1 MHRQGRSP
9 KGSGL
14 FVFMGRA
21 AEGMGTVVMRPF
33 VRLRPAAG
41 RREYSV
47 PFPVILFMVWS
58 LVSSPGGAFGVCGS
72 VYGMA
77 AGDDRHGRSGRAP
90 GDRELESRKG
100 RLPLGIW
107 TEETAK
113 NNGAPMGKEA
123 VMIVLIFTINGCKAH
138 FYHRKSSKRDIS
150 PEIIAKACI
159 IR

>member
-21 AEGMGTVVMRPF
+21 AEGRGTVVMRPF
-33 VRLRPAAG
+33 VRFRPAAG
-41 RREYSV
+41 REGI
-47 PFPVILFMVWS
+47 PFFSRDPLHGPESRPFAWPGSWRLRICARTGSRRRSSWPVG
-58 LVSSPGGAFGVCGS
+58 PGS
-72 VYGMA
+72 
-77 AGDDRHGRSGRAP
+77 GRSGT
-90 GDRELESRKG
+90 GSRKG
-100 RLPLGIW
+100 RLPLGIR

-113 NNGAPMGKEA
+113 NNGATMGREA
-123 VMIVLIFTINGCKAH
+123 VMIVLVFTIKGCKAH
-138 FYHRKSSKRDIS
+138 FYHRKSSKRDIP